1 MIALVQIKHLQIDLA
16 SHPRSNRLIALQS
29 SLANLFELL
38 RHVMTL
44 VLSSAETFK
53 WTVAVTMA
61 SHVVSLCFYTTY
73 LRLTR
78 S

>member
-1 MIALVQIKHLQIDLA
+1 LIALVQIKHLQIDLA